1 MAFKQSRALS
11 SQLNVN
17 SSIDSERSN
26 PRNLDSVTLPSG
38 LVISGNYDQF
48 DEATAAA
55 RIDRLIELQ
64 ESYTQGKRVADEET
78 KTLKKY
84 AELMKSL
91 HKLATQCYETEKA
104 AAEAEVKL
112 RTLSHQILAIKK
124 SLAQQHA
131 VDVEEANLGVG
142 SYERDLSRRLR
153 DRTNTAAS
161 GTTYGANYR
170 GAHANAK
177 VAVFN

>member
-1 MAFKQSRALS
+1 MAFKKSRALS

-26 PRNLDSVTLPSG
+26 PRNLDSITLPSG
-38 LVISGNYDQF
+38 LVISGKYDQF
-48 DEATAAA
+48 DEASADA
-55 RIDRLIELQ
+55 RIDYLIELQ
-64 ESYTQGKRVADEET
+64 ESYTHGKRVADEET

-91 HKLATQCYETEKA
+91 NKLANQTYETEKA
-104 AAEAEVKL
+104 AAEAEVKI
-112 RTLSHQILAIKK
+112 RSLSHQLVAIKK

-131 VDVEEANLGVG
+131 VDVEEANLDAG
-142 SYERDLSRRLR
+142 SYERDLARQLR

-170 GAHANAK
+170 GARANAK
-177 VAVFN
+177 VAVLN